1 MAGIEIEGAI
11 ETAAAGAE
19 HRAGLVALFET
30 TGSPCYCR
38 FFHFEGTNN
47 EWLARCAQAPD
58 ENRRELEAALA
69 AGSDEARGVVAL
81 AHGGAGGSGGGG
93 GAGGAGGVGSAGSA
107 GEVVGW
113 LKVAPAAAVRKA
125 YERRLYKGLPCFAGD
140 RTGVF
145 LIGCALVHPAWRR
158 RGVATALVAGAV
170 RLAPAWGARALEALP
185 RRPKEPVSDEE
196 LWTGPVSAFA
206 ASGFVEVHD
215 LEPYPV
221 LRRAL

>member
-1 MAGIEIEGAI
+1 MAGIEAAGAGIKAAI
-11 ETAAAGAE
+11 ETAAAGPE
-19 HRAGLVALFET
+19 HRAGLVALFEA

-38 FFHFEGTNN
+38 YLHFEGSNN
-47 EWLARCAQAPD
+47 EWLARCAQAKED
-58 ENRRELEAALA
+58 NRREFDAALA
-69 AGSDEARGVVAL
+69 TGSDEARGVVAL
-81 AHGGAGGSGGGG
+81 ARGGAAPGFAEGE
-93 GAGGAGGVGSAGSA
+93 AGGAA
-107 GEVVGW
+107 EVVGW
-113 LKVAPAAAVRKA
+113 LKVVPAAAVRKA

-145 LIGCALVHPAWRR
+145 LVGCALVHPGWRR
-158 RGVATALVAGAV
+158 RGVATTLVAGAV

-221 LRRAL
+221 LRREL